1 MIAKFLVGKRVG
13 FIKQPEI
20 GSYKVGGAYADY
32 MVTDY
37 KSCIPIPEDFNFD
50 QSASFFVNP
59 LTAVC
64 MVERVKTLKSKCC
77 IVTAAASQ
85 IGGMLIK
92 LLLRNGVTPIM
103 TVRREEQAENLRAA
117 LGPKL
122 GKLVVNTSS
131 KNYKKEMG
139 AICMKLK
146 PSTCLECIAG
156 EMTGEILDF
165 MGFESTVI
173 LYGLLSDKPASGIK
187 VINFIGKA
195 QTIESFILMNYL
207 SKKTLTQ
214 YFELIL

>member
-64 MVERVKTLKSKCC
+64 MVERVKALNSKCC

-85 IGGMLIK
+85 IGGMIIK
-92 LLLRNGVTPIM
+92 LLVRNGITPIM
-103 TVRREEQAENLRAA
+103 TVRREEQA
-117 LGPKL
+117 
-122 GKLVVNTSS
+122 
-131 KNYKKEMG
+131 
-139 AICMKLK
+139 
-146 PSTCLECIAG
+146 
-156 EMTGEILDF
+156 
-165 MGFESTVI
+165 
-173 LYGLLSDKPASGIK
+173 
-187 VINFIGKA
+187 
-195 QTIESFILMNYL
+195 
-207 SKKTLTQ
+207 
-214 YFELIL
+214 

>member
-1 MIAKFLVGKRVG
+1 
-13 FIKQPEI
+13 
-20 GSYKVGGAYADY
+20 
-32 MVTDY
+32 
-37 KSCIPIPEDFNFD
+37 
-50 QSASFFVNP
+50 
-59 LTAVC
+59 
-64 MVERVKTLKSKCC
+64 
-77 IVTAAASQ
+77 
-85 IGGMLIK
+85 
-92 LLLRNGVTPIM
+92 
-103 TVRREEQAENLRAA
+103 

-131 KNYKKEMG
+131 KTYKKEMG